1 MAASVEVVTRVDQG
15 PFGQKD
21 ATEVAQLE
29 NMTPHDRCTAK
40 CIRMLTQAKKF
51 IFHGLRKTFKSWAPL
66 MTDSGHFENPM
77 LRRHGL
83 AGHLLSWLAEWCPG
97 QNSASF
103 GPSCP

>member
-15 PFGQKD
+15 PFGQICD
-21 ATEVAQLE
+21 GSRTWE
-29 NMTPHDRCTAK
+29 NMTPRDGCTAK

-83 AGHLLSWLAEWCPG
+83 AGHLLSWLAAWCPG